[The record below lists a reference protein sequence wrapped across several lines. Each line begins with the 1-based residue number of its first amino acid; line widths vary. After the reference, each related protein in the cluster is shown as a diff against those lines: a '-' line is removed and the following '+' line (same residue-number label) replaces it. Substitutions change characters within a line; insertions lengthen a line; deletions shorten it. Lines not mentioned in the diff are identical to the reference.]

1 MIVRGGEN
9 LSPGEI
15 EEVLLLHPA
24 VADAAVFGVPD
35 EEWGEAV
42 AAVIVLVEPGHAGET
57 AVDQAALD
65 AVDEA
70 ALRAWV
76 AERLRST
83 RAPERIEF
91 RPELPYSETGKLLR
105 RVLKAELGTGDDA
118 NAHAHSNAPPT
129 ARPRRRPR
137 QRNATRPFTR
147 PRSRASV
154 HPRLSFTR
162 QCHKGSPCH
171 RRRRAPSPVP
181 RS

>member
-1 MIVRGGEN
+1 MSTWAAGRRVSADGWLATNDGGWLDQEGFLFVEGRLDDVIVRGGEN

-24 VADAAVFGVPD
+24 VADAAVIGVPD

-42 AAVIVLVEPGHAGET
+42 AAVDRAGRAGHAGET
-57 AVDQAALD
+57 AVDEAALD

-105 RVLKAELGTGDDA
+105 RVLKAEFGSGR
-118 NAHAHSNAPPT
+118 HAHTPT
-129 ARPRRRPR
+129 P
-137 QRNATRPFTR
+137 
-147 PRSRASV
+147 
-154 HPRLSFTR
+154 
-162 QCHKGSPCH
+162 
-171 RRRRAPSPVP
+171 
-181 RS
+181 